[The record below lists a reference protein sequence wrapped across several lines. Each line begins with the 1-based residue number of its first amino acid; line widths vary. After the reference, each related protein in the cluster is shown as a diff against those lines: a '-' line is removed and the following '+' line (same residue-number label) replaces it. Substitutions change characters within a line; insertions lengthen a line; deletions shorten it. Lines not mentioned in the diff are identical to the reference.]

1 MARIVGVQAEIIKNL
16 YEKTLNKKG
25 YAFFDGKKAFN
36 INIIGI
42 RASDNFTNLFDDS
55 IVVIY
60 RDGNRQWVVD
70 TYEAP
75 TDPGKNSLGTPMNIL
90 GCAILVPGQYR
101 STYKIDMHKG
111 RYLALCQ
118 RLNDVKV
125 YRDNNRNKKYD
136 FDKSTIEE
144 GKFGINIH
152 RASKAGDTKYVNS
165 WSAGC
170 QAFKSVSDFY
180 EFMDTCQIAAER
192 FNNSF
197 TYTLICEEDLNG
209 N

>member
-1 MARIVGVQAEIIKNL
+1 
-16 YEKTLNKKG
+16 
-25 YAFFDGKKAFN
+25 
-36 INIIGI
+36 
-42 RASDNFTNLFDDS
+42 
-55 IVVIY
+55 
-60 RDGNRQWVVD
+60 
-70 TYEAP
+70 
-75 TDPGKNSLGTPMNIL
+75 
-90 GCAILVPGQYR
+90 
-101 STYKIDMHKG
+101 MHKG

-144 GKFGINIH
+144 GRFGINIH

-180 EFMDTCQIAAER
+180 EFIDTCQIAADR
-192 FNNSF
+192 FGNSF
-197 TYTLICEEDLNG
+197 TYTLICEEDLNV